1 MKFHK
6 SRRLLT
12 ASIAAMVIAAPLAG
26 CSGTASA
33 SGGSG
38 GSGNSITLWTH
49 NAGNPAELAAD
60 QKIVSAFNSSQSK
73 YKVTVQAFP
82 QASYNQSVVAAA
94 ASGKL
99 PCVLDMDA
107 PNVPNWAWAKYL
119 APLDLGTSLK
129 GQLPSTIGKWNGK
142 VYAVGYYDVALAMF
156 ARKSVL
162 TAAGIR
168 IPTID
173 TPWTQDE
180 FNQSL
185 AALKKTG
192 KWAAPLDLG
201 TSGTGEW
208 WTYAY
213 SPLLQ
218 SFGGD
223 LINRTN
229 YQSADG
235 ALNGANAVNWAT
247 WMRGL
252 VTQGLIAQ
260 KSGADANADLTNNKT
275 AIEYSGSWAAAPLSK
290 TLGKDLAVI
299 PPVNF
304 GSGPK
309 IGGGSWEWGMTN
321 TCENKAAATAY
332 LKFSLQPQY
341 QASVAVA
348 AGTIPATSSPAA
360 LKLDPSYGPGGSN
373 EIFAQISRKY
383 AELRPPTPAYPFIST
398 TFTTAAQNI
407 LAGADPKSTLDQA
420 VRGIDA
426 NIKTNNGYK

>member
-1 MKFHK
+1 MKSHK
-6 SRRLLT
+6 VRQLT
-12 ASIAAMVIAAPLAG
+12 AASIAVLVAGLSLAG
-26 CSGTASA
+26 CSSGPAPSGSSGA
-33 SGGSG
+33 SG
-38 GSGNSITLWTH
+38 NAITLWTH

-60 QKIVSAFNSSQSK
+60 QKIVTAFNASQSK
-73 YKVTVQAFP
+73 YKVNVQAFP

-94 ASGKL
+94 AAGKL
-99 PCVLDMDA
+99 PCVLDIDG
-107 PNVPNWAWAKYL
+107 PTVPDWAWAKYL
-119 APLDLGTSLK
+119 APLKLGSSIAT
-129 GQLPSTIGKWNGK
+129 QLPSTVGKWNGK

-162 TAAGIR
+162 ADAGIR
-168 IPTID
+168 IPTVSD
-173 TPWTQDE
+173 PWTGTE
-180 FNQSL
+180 FNAAL

-213 SPLLQ
+213 SPMLQ

-223 LINRTN
+223 LVNRSD

-235 ALNGANAVNWAT
+235 ALNGPAAVKWAT

-252 VTQGLIAQ
+252 VTQGIIAQ
-260 KSGADANADLTNNKT
+260 KSGADANADLINNKT
-275 AIEYSGSWAAAPLSK
+275 AIEYSGSWAAAPLTK
-290 TLGKDLAVI
+290 ALGSDLAVL
-299 PPVNF
+299 PAVNF
-304 GSGPK
+304 GAGPK

-321 TCENKAAATAY
+321 SCGNKAAATAY

-341 QASVAVA
+341 QTGVAVA
-348 AGTIPATSSPAA
+348 AGTIPADQSPAS
-360 LKLDPSYGPGGSN
+360 LKLDPSYGPGGTN
-373 EIFAQISRKY
+373 EIFAKMSSKF

-407 LAGADPKSTLDQA
+407 LAGADAKSTLDQA
-420 VRGIDA
+420 VQSIDA